1 MICGEYEIVERY
13 PFQAEFQ
20 LIIMYLSLMKFI
32 VYVFKYLGELHESYI
47 GLGHKD
53 FLHLG
58 TWSCGVFANLLC
70 FRTVGMIK
78 LIAWL

>member
-1 MICGEYEIVERY
+1 
-13 PFQAEFQ
+13 
-20 LIIMYLSLMKFI
+20 MKFI
-32 VYVFKYLGELHESYI
+32 VYVFKYLGELRESYI

-53 FLHLG
+53 FLRLG

-70 FRTVGMIK
+70 FRTVSMIK